1 MTGPGVITQA
11 LQESGESAS
20 GLELLMPLVHT
31 QLAEIAHR
39 ALRKE
44 RHGHTLSTTA
54 LVNEAYIK
62 LSEQDRA
69 RWQNRSHFLAIASV
83 VMRRILVNYA
93 EARLAGKRG
102 GGVVHVSLEEVSGLI
117 GDDRALELV
126 EVDQLLARLAE
137 FDPRAARVVEC
148 RFFAGMSVDETAE
161 TLNLSPI
168 TVKRDWS
175 VARAWLKRELTQR
188 AGNGGSG

>member
-1 MTGPGVITQA
+1 VSDPGVITQA
-11 LQESGESAS
+11 LQKSGENAI
-20 GLELLMPLVHT
+20 GLESLIPLVHA

-44 RHGHTLSTTA
+44 RNGHTLSTTA

-62 LSEQDRA
+62 LNEQDRA

-93 EARLAGKRG
+93 EARLAEKRG
-102 GGVVHVSLEEVSGLI
+102 GGVVHVSLDEVSGLI
-117 GDDRALELV
+117 GDDRALELI

-148 RFFAGMSVDETAE
+148 RFFAGMSVDEAAE

-188 AGNGGSG
+188 PDDGGPN